1 VTDGIDPFATAT
13 EMPAALRARR
23 VFSVELLELHR
34 ARLDSHIE
42 ILRGIRNDD
51 DGSQS

>member
-1 VTDGIDPFATAT
+1 MTDGVDPFATAT
-13 EMPAALRARR
+13 EMLAALRARR
-23 VFSVELLELHR
+23 VFSVELLELPR

-42 ILRGIRNDD
+42 ILRGIRTDD